1 MSSFHDIF
9 PNAKIVITT
18 EAHVCVWVCVGGL
31 VWVGVGVC
39 VCVCVYRCVLV
50 IQFSLTL
57 CNPMDYSS
65 PGISVCGIL
74 QARIL
79 GWVPF
84 PSPGDLP
91 NPRIEPRSPALQA
104 DPLLF
109 ETPGKSS
116 KEKSTNLS
124 GKINEYRIKN
134 KIHNSHNNHNLDSWI
149 LV

>member
-31 VWVGVGVC
+31 VWVGVGVWVCVGVC

-109 ETPGKSS
+109 ETPGKPSTTLSFKAASQNLAQES
-116 KEKSTNLS
+116 KQECVLN
-124 GKINEYRIKN
+124 RF
-134 KIHNSHNNHNLDSWI
+134 
-149 LV
+149 